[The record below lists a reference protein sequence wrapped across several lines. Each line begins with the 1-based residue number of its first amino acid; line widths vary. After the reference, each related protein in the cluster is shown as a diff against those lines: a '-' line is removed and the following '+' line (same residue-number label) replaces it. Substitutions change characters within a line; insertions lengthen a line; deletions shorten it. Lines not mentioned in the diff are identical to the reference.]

1 MLSLYDPVTAL
12 SGVGPKRK
20 KLYQKLGIET
30 VDDLLH
36 FYPRRYDDF
45 SHPLPLDQWQ
55 TETTGLVEGTLLKK
69 YPPAYIRKGMV
80 LYKGLITDGFS
91 RCQITFFNN
100 EYALKGMSLGESYLF
115 SGKLVKSLS
124 GYQMTVTTVVSKEE
138 KETFRPIYRLTEGL
152 PLKGVIHNIKD
163 ALTAYLP
170 LVAEQL
176 PPALISRYRLLPIR
190 DALWSIHF
198 PKDQTALAEAK
209 RRLSFE
215 ELFFFSLALFLLKGR
230 PKENTRIRIA
240 ACSMSPFYQ
249 SLPFS
254 LTDCQKRS
262 IDEILKD
269 FSSPH
274 PMRRLLQGDVGSGK
288 TVVAAAACYAA
299 AQSGYQSA
307 LMAPTEILAAQHEK
321 TFRDMLC
328 PLGIR
333 ICLLTGSLSQKE
345 KAALRAG
352 IQNGDF
358 DVVIG
363 THALFQQS
371 TLFSR
376 LGLVITD
383 EQHRFGVRQREA
395 LTQKGDAPHHLVMSA
410 TPIPRT
416 LALMLYGDLDL
427 SVLDQR
433 PAGRKPVET
442 FVIHSDKRTRALHF
456 LRKQIEQG
464 GQAYIVCPL
473 IEEGVGE
480 LTAATRYAEE
490 LKETVFWGI
499 SVGLLHGKMSAEEK
513 EAVMSAFSRGEI
525 SLLVATT
532 VIEVGVDVPNANVI
546 LIENAERFGLSQ
558 LHQLRG
564 RVGRG
569 ERESYCILL
578 SDHDNPDTRRRLAVM
593 RKSNDGFFIAKQ
605 DLKLRGAGDF
615 FGEKQHGVPV
625 LGIAD
630 LMEDSLL
637 FQTAREEARS
647 LLKEDPKLEKEEHRP
662 LWEKVQHDWIQK
674 KLWTE

>member
-1 MLSLYDPVTAL
+1 MLSLTDKVTAL
-12 SGVGPKRK
+12 SGVGPKRQ

-30 VDDLLH
+30 VEDLLH
-36 FYPRRYDDF
+36 FYPRRYEDF
-45 SHPLPLDQWQ
+45 SHPLPLSQWQ
-55 TETTGLVEGTLLKK
+55 SQTTALVEGTLLKK
-69 YPPAYIRKGMV
+69 YPPAYIRKGMT

-100 EYALKGMSLGESYLF
+100 EYALKGLALGETYLF
-115 SGKLVKSLS
+115 SGRLEKNLS
-124 GYQMTVTTVVSKEE
+124 GYQMTVSAVIPTEE
-138 KETFRPIYRLTEGL
+138 SETLRPVYRLTEGL
-152 PLKGVIHNIKD
+152 PLKGVLRNIKD
-163 ALTAYLP
+163 AIAAYLP
-170 LVAEQL
+170 LVKETL
-176 PPALISRYRLLPIR
+176 PAFLLKRYRLLPIKE
-190 DALWSIHF
+190 AIASIHF
-198 PKDQTALAEAK
+198 PKDQKAFEEAK
-209 RRLSFE
+209 RRLCFE

-230 PKENTRIRIA
+230 PKEPNRVPIP

-307 LMAPTEILAAQHEK
+307 LMAPTEILASQHEK
-321 TFRDMLC
+321 TLEGMLS

-333 ICLLTGSLSQKE
+333 IGLLTGSLSQKE
-345 KAALRAG
+345 KMILRAG

-363 THALFQQS
+363 THALFQQA
-371 TLFSR
+371 TVFHR

-395 LTQKGDAPHHLVMSA
+395 LIQKGDTPHHLVMSA

-456 LRKQIEQG
+456 LRKQIEEG
-464 GQAYIVCPL
+464 GQGYIVCPL

-490 LKETVFWGI
+490 LKETVFRGI
-499 SVGLLHGKMSAEEK
+499 SVGLLHGKMNAEEK
-513 EAVMSAFSRGEI
+513 DAVMSAFARGEI

-532 VIEVGVDVPNANVI
+532 VIEVGVDVPNANII

-578 SDHDNPDTRRRLAVM
+578 SDHDNPDTRRRLSVM

-662 LWEKVQHDWIQK
+662 LSEKVQHDWIQK